1 MEDAGHAGL
10 KSEVFLSHF
19 IVKVTET
26 ASNLFSMLHATI
38 IQPWFNGPHA
48 GVKKSSSLLVVS
60 QEYLSIGS
68 AYVKLWVTQAS

>member
-48 GVKKSSSLLVVS
+48 GVKKKLFTASCQSRVSVNWISLC
-60 QEYLSIGS
+60 
-68 AYVKLWVTQAS
+68 